1 MNKDKILYRGMD
13 QETLQGQYSPSSCID
28 DINIYISQYVD
39 LSAKEKKHLKSH
51 LQENIRYGPGIREN
65 MDIFIPAGK
74 GPHPVHVFIHGGYW
88 QELSKNESSFPAS
101 NFLNHDIIFVA
112 LDYCLAP
119 DATVPEIIDQVRRG
133 MIWIYEFIDFHG
145 GDPTNITLSGSSAG
159 GHLVTEVL
167 STDWQA
173 CGLDKCPF
181 KGGTAMS
188 GVYDLTPLIYTDINE
203 PLHLTEENVRDVSP
217 LYHLPG
223 DSCEMIFCY
232 GDNETSEFKRQTQAY
247 EKAWRSKNL
256 PCQIF
261 EMTGF
266 NHFDAPL
273 ELANPDSRLFKAI
286 LQQVLI

>member
-1 MNKDKILYRGMD
+1 MDKIEPLYKGMD
-13 QETLQGQYSPSSCID
+13 HTTLQREYSPSICVD
-28 DINIYISQYVD
+28 DINVYISQYVD
-39 LSAKEKKHLKSH
+39 LSSNAKIHFKS
-51 LQENIRYGPGIREN
+51 QMQGDVRYGSGIREK
-65 MDIFIPAGK
+65 MDIFIPTGT

-88 QELSKNESSFPAS
+88 QELSKDESCFAAA

-119 DATVPEIIDQVRRG
+119 EATLPEIIDQVRRG

-145 GDPTNITLSGSSAG
+145 GDPNNITLSGSSAG

-173 CGLDKCPF
+173 YGLDKCPF
-181 KGGTAMS
+181 KGGTAIS
-188 GVYDLTPLIYTDINE
+188 GVYDLTPLIYTDINDS
-203 PLHLTEENVRDVSP
+203 LHLTEENVRDVSP
-217 LYHLPG
+217 FYHLPD

-232 GDNETSEFKRQTQAY
+232 GDNETSEFKRQSQAY

-286 LQQVLI
+286 LQQILC